1 MMIFKSQGLQVQVLN
16 FIKSKKSALLIR
28 PRPSNALALGGHLD
42 RKQSKM
48 GGGIGG
54 SMGMTRRII
63 RDPKTETKIAIFGEA
78 KAPPGEDF
86 QCRMT
91 KLLLEATDKV

>member
-1 MMIFKSQGLQVQVLN
+1 
-16 FIKSKKSALLIR
+16 
-28 PRPSNALALGGHLD
+28 
-42 RKQSKM
+42 M
-48 GGGIGG
+48 GGGLGG